1 MGKAVETNLDA
12 LRNSRYPGR
21 GIVIG
26 RTPDARHF
34 VQVYWIMGRSAGQP
48 EPGLRQPKARRSGP
62 GHSTSQRAGEPEPRS
77 SIVPSESW
85 VPGTSCP
92 TATIRT
98 PFATRYSD
106 GGSFE
111 SALNT
116 RTFEPDPPIFTPRIA
131 GIVDLDDS
139 GAAYRIGILKALA
152 GNGESASRQYFSYE
166 TAIPGIGHCIT
177 TYTDDG
183 DPPPAFSGEPYAVEL
198 HDGIETTR
206 DFYWNLLDE
215 ANRVSLLVKYI
226 DVASGDTNL
235 RIVNKHRKR
244 KC

>member
-26 RTPDARHF
+26 RTPDSRHF
-34 VQVYWIMGRSAGQP
+34 VQVYWIMGRSAGSRNRVFVA
-48 EPGLRQPKARRSGP
+48 ENETVR
-62 GHSTSQRAGEPEPRS
+62 TRAFDESVLENPSLVVYRPIRVLNACH
-77 SIVPSESW
+77 IVTN
-85 VPGTSCP
+85 GDHTD
-92 TATIRT
+92 TICDAIRG
-98 PFATRYSD
+98 

-139 GAAYRIGILKALA
+139 GVAYRIGILKALA
-152 GNGESASRQYFSYE
+152 GNGESTSRQYFSYE

-198 HDGIETTR
+198 HDGIDTNR

-215 ANRVSLLVKYI
+215 ANRVSLLVKFI
-226 DVASGDTNL
+226 EVESGKTDL
-235 RIVNKHRKR
+235 RIVNKYR
-244 KC
+244 

>member
-34 VQVYWIMGRSAGQP
+34 VQVYWIMGRSAGSRNRVFVADN
-48 EPGLRQPKARRSGP
+48 ETVR
-62 GHSTSQRAGEPEPRS
+62 TRAFDESVLENPSLVVYRPIRVLNACH
-77 SIVPSESW
+77 IVSN
-85 VPGTSCP
+85 GDHTD
-92 TATIRT
+92 TICD
-98 PFATRYSD
+98 AIQD

-183 DPPPAFSGEPYAVEL
+183 DPPPAFFGEPYAVEL
-198 HDGIETTR
+198 PDGIETTR

-215 ANRVSLLVKYI
+215 ANRVSLLVKFI
-226 DVASGDTNL
+226 DVASGNTNL
-235 RIVNKHRKR
+235 RIVNKYRTR

>member
-1 MGKAVETNLDA
+1 MEKAVETNLDA

-21 GIVIG
+21 GIIIG
-26 RTPDARHF
+26 QTPDARHF
-34 VQVYWIMGRSAGQP
+34 VQVYWIMGRSAGSRDRVFVAENETVRTRAFDESVP
-48 EPGLRQPKARRSGP
+48 ENPSLVVYRPIRVLNAR
-62 GHSTSQRAGEPEPRS
+62 H
-77 SIVPSESW
+77 IVSN
-85 VPGTSCP
+85 GDHTD
-92 TATIRT
+92 TI
-98 PFATRYSD
+98 FNGMQN

-131 GIVDLDDS
+131 GIVDLNDS

-152 GNGESASRQYFSYE
+152 GYGESASRQYFSYA

-177 TYTDDG
+177 TYSDDG
-183 DPPPAFSGEPYAVEL
+183 DPPPAFAGEPYAVEL

-215 ANRVSLLVKYI
+215 ANRVSLLVKFI
-226 DVASGDTNL
+226 DVASGNTNL
-235 RIVNKHRKR
+235 RIVNKYRQL

>member
-1 MGKAVETNLDA
+1 MAVETNLDA

-34 VQVYWIMGRSAGQP
+34 VQVYWIMGRSAGSRNRVFVA
-48 EPGLRQPKARRSGP
+48 EGRTVR
-62 GHSTSQRAGEPEPRS
+62 TRAFDASALENPNLVVYTPIRVLNACH
-77 SIVPSESW
+77 IVSN
-85 VPGTSCP
+85 GDHTD
-92 TATIRT
+92 TICD
-98 PFATRYSD
+98 AIQD

-116 RTFEPDPPIFTPRIA
+116 CTFEPDPPIFTPRIA

-152 GNGESASRQYFSYE
+152 GNGKSASRQYFSYE

-183 DPPPAFSGEPYAVEL
+183 DPPPAFFGEPYAVEL

-206 DFYWNLLDE
+206 DCYWNLLDE
-215 ANRVSLLVKYI
+215 ANRVSLLVKFI
-226 DVASGDTNL
+226 DAASGNTNL
-235 RIVNKHRKR
+235 RIVNKYRKP

>member
-1 MGKAVETNLDA
+1 MEMAVETNLDA
-12 LRNSRYPGR
+12 LRNSQYPGR

-34 VQVYWIMGRSAGQP
+34 VQVYWIMGRSAGSRNRVFVADN
-48 EPGLRQPKARRSGP
+48 ETVR
-62 GHSTSQRAGEPEPRS
+62 TRAFDESVLENPSLVVYRPIRVLNACH
-77 SIVPSESW
+77 IVSN
-85 VPGTSCP
+85 GDHTD
-92 TATIRT
+92 TICD
-98 PFATRYSD
+98 AIQD

-139 GAAYRIGILKALA
+139 GAVYRIGILKALA
-152 GNGESASRQYFSYE
+152 RNGESASRQYFSYE

-183 DPPPAFSGEPYAVEL
+183 DPPPAFFGEPYAVEL
-198 HDGIETTR
+198 HDGIETNR
-206 DFYWNLLDE
+206 DFFWNLLDE
-215 ANRVSLLVKYI
+215 ANRVSLLVKFI
-226 DVASGDTNL
+226 DVASGNTNL
-235 RIVNKHRKR
+235 RIVNKYRQL

>member
-34 VQVYWIMGRSAGQP
+34 VQVYWIMGRS
-48 EPGLRQPKARRSGP
+48 PGSRNRVFVADNETVRTRAFDESVLENPSLVVYRPIRVLKAC
-62 GHSTSQRAGEPEPRS
+62 H
-77 SIVPSESW
+77 IVSN
-85 VPGTSCP
+85 GDHTD
-92 TATIRT
+92 TICD
-98 PFATRYSD
+98 AIQD

-183 DPPPAFSGEPYAVEL
+183 DPPPAFFGEPYAVEL

-215 ANRVSLLVKYI
+215 ANRVSLLVKFI
-226 DVASGDTNL
+226 DVASGNTNL
-235 RIVNKHRKR
+235 RIVNKYRKR

>member
-1 MGKAVETNLDA
+1 MGKTVETNLDA

-21 GIVIG
+21 GIIIG
-26 RTPDARHF
+26 QTPDARHF
-34 VQVYWIMGRSAGQP
+34 VQVYWIMGRSAGSRNRVFVA
-48 EPGLRQPKARRSGP
+48 ENETVR
-62 GHSTSQRAGEPEPRS
+62 TRAFDESVLENPSLVVYRPIRVLNACH
-77 SIVPSESW
+77 IVSN
-85 VPGTSCP
+85 GDHTD
-92 TATIRT
+92 TIFDAIR
-98 PFATRYSD
+98 D

-111 SALNT
+111 SALDT

-152 GNGESASRQYFSYE
+152 GNDGSTSRRYFSYD

-177 TYTDDG
+177 TYRDDG

-198 HDGIETTR
+198 HDGIDTNR

-215 ANRVSLLVKYI
+215 ANRVSLLVKFI
-226 DVASGDTNL
+226 EVESGNTDL
-235 RIVNKHRKR
+235 RIVNKYR
-244 KC
+244 